1 MPQYALELKAPLTM
15 SEFLQF
21 PGSSSPERQR
31 LCAED
36 SLASPGTHS
45 AKTCTKCRSVL
56 PLGEFYI
63 NSCNGQ
69 RVSQCKSCCRA
80 KAIERRELKLEH
92 CRNQERLRALT
103 KSRRVGAAR
112 DSAKERAHKVVQR
125 LINSGGLKRKPCV
138 VCGRTPAQAHHED
151 YSKPECVHWLCC
163 MHHQQIHAGRFS
175 IISRPDVGTG
185 ARVKISRI

>member
-1 MPQYALELKAPLTM
+1 MAKIQIN
-15 SEFLQF
+15 LQF

-125 LINSGGLKRKPCV
+125 LINSGGLRLLQVFPS
-138 VCGRTPAQAHHED
+138 PALGGHTLHSQTSAMAILRALG
-151 YSKPECVHWLCC
+151 V
-163 MHHQQIHAGRFS
+163 
-175 IISRPDVGTG
+175 G
-185 ARVKISRI
+185 ARVDCDGAMRAELPSGWGFILHRAGSSFFVPAPQPGSAQ